1 MLYTLVRSQD
11 VSIISSFQ
19 RPRWVPLEAVSQ
31 VSYLICFR
39 IHDRIDAERVAG
51 GMGVDRKELL
61 GAMGELEQYQFIL
74 IRSDATIVKVLRR
87 EQ

>member
-1 MLYTLVRSQD
+1 
-11 VSIISSFQ
+11 
-19 RPRWVPLEAVSQ
+19 
-31 VSYLICFR
+31 
-39 IHDRIDAERVAG
+39 
-51 GMGVDRKELL
+51 MGVDRKELL